1 MEMASI
7 QKIPNAKN
15 RGTGKF
21 RYRVMWREDGKQR
34 SKTFDDRLEAKD
46 EALKLEKGETVV
58 SGKHTFGELA
68 KRFLHDCRAD
78 VKAST
83 YSFYKQT
90 LDNHLLPV
98 WKNKKLSTLRKTHAI
113 DMKATLQESVSA
125 STARNVLVV
134 ATRVLNHG
142 IELEWLERNVAAQI
156 RKPKVKKRE
165 IRILS
170 EIEQRALIKVATSA
184 YKMLF
189 HLALHSGLRKGE
201 LLGLQ
206 WESVNLETG
215 TIYVREQFS
224 HGAVTTPKTD
234 AGRRYVP
241 IDGDTTEQL
250 KRWRAVA
257 RRPLDDLDLV
267 FSSGTGHYLSASNV
281 NSREFKPALKRAGLP
296 SSIRFHDL
304 RHTYASM
311 AIANDVPLNDLKVV
325 LGHSSISVTADIY
338 GHLVESSHDRIRS
351 AFAAS
356 AAAMPD
362 AVEQPIAAVTR

>member
-1 MEMASI
+1 MASI
-7 QKIPNAKN
+7 IRITNAKG
-15 RGTGKF
+15 RGIGKY
-21 RYRVMWREDGKQR
+21 RYRVMWRDEGKQH
-34 SKTFDDRLEAKD
+34 SKTFNDRLEAKGF
-46 EALKLEKGETVV
+46 ALTIEKGESVV
-58 SGKHTFGELA
+58 SEVHTFGELA
-68 KRFLHDCRAD
+68 KRFLRDCDAD

-83 YSFYKQT
+83 LTFYKQA

-98 WKNKKLSTLRKTHAI
+98 WREKKLSKLRKTHVIELRA
-113 DMKATLQESVSA
+113 ALQDSLSA
-125 STARNVLVV
+125 STARNMLVV

-142 IELEWLERNVAAQI
+142 NELEWLVSNVAAQV
-156 RKPKVKKRE
+156 RKPRVKKRE

-170 EIEQRALIKVATSA
+170 EVEQRALVKAAKPA

-189 HLALHSGLRKGE
+189 RLALHSGLRKGE

-206 WESVNLETG
+206 WDSVDLESG

-224 HGAVTTPKTD
+224 HGAVTTPKTE

-241 IDGDTTEQL
+241 IDADTVEQL

-257 RRPLDDLDLV
+257 RQPVDDLDLV
-267 FSSGTGHYLSASNV
+267 FPTSTGHYQSASNV
-281 NSREFKPALKRAGLP
+281 NSRGFKPALNRAGLP

-311 AIANDVPLNDLKVV
+311 AIAADVPLNDLKFV

-338 GHLVESSHDRIRS
+338 GHLVDSSHDRIRL

-356 AAAMPD
+356 SAAMPD
-362 AVEQPIAAVTR
+362 AVDQPIAAVNR

>member
-1 MEMASI
+1 MASI
-7 QKIPNAKN
+7 KRIANAKG
-15 RGTGKF
+15 RGIGKY
-21 RYRVMWREDGKQR
+21 RYRVMWRDDGKQR
-34 SKTFDDRLEAKD
+34 SKTFNDRLEAKA
-46 EALKLEKGETVV
+46 EALKIEKGERVV
-58 SGKHTFGELA
+58 SGDRTFGELA
-68 KRFLHDCRAD
+68 KRFLRDCDSD

-83 YSFYKQT
+83 LAFYKQA
-90 LDNHLLPV
+90 LDNHLLSV
-98 WKNKKLSTLRKTHAI
+98 WQNKKLSKLRKMHVI
-113 DMKATLQESVSA
+113 ELKAPLQDSLSA
-125 STARNVLVV
+125 STARNILVV

-142 IELEWLERNVAAQI
+142 IDLEWLKSNVAAQV

-170 EIEQRALIKVATSA
+170 EVEQRELIKVTKPG

-206 WESVNLETG
+206 WESVDLDTG

-234 AGRRYVP
+234 AGLRYVP
-241 IDGDTTEQL
+241 IDPETMKQL

-257 RRPLDDLDLV
+257 RRAVDSLDLV
-267 FSSGTGHYLSASNV
+267 FPTSTGHHQSASNV
-281 NSREFKPALKRAGLP
+281 NSRGFKPTLKRAGLP

-311 AIANDVPLNDLKVV
+311 AIAAGVPLNDVKMV

-338 GHLVESSHDRIRS
+338 GHLVDSSHDRIRL

-356 AAAMPD
+356 SAAMPD
-362 AVEQPIAAVTR
+362 AVESPITAVNG

>member
-1 MEMASI
+1 MASI
-7 QKIPNAKN
+7 SKIANAKG
-15 RGTGKF
+15 RGTGKY

-34 SKTFDDRLEAKD
+34 SKTFNDRLEAKS
-46 EALKLEKGETVV
+46 EALKIEKGESVV
-58 SGKHTFGELA
+58 SGTHTFGELA
-68 KRFLHDCRAD
+68 KRFLHDRQAD

-83 YSFYKQT
+83 LAGYKQT

-98 WKNKKLSTLRKTHAI
+98 WKNRKLSKLRKTHVI
-113 DMKATLQESVSA
+113 ELKAALQHSLSA
-125 STARNVLVV
+125 STARNILVV
-134 ATRVLNHG
+134 ATGVLNHG
-142 IELEWLERNVAAQI
+142 IELEWLKSNVAAQV

-170 EIEQRALIKVATSA
+170 EVEQRTLIKVARPED
-184 YKMLF
+184 KMLF

-206 WESVNLETG
+206 WESVDLDAG

-241 IDGDTTEQL
+241 IDPDTMKQL
-250 KRWRAVA
+250 RRWRAVA
-257 RRPLDDLDLV
+257 RRPNDGLDLV
-267 FSSGTGHYLSASNV
+267 FPTSTGRHQSASNV
-281 NSREFKPALKRAGLP
+281 NSRGFKPALKRAGLP

-311 AIANDVPLNDLKVV
+311 AIAANVPLNDLKVV
-325 LGHSSISVTADIY
+325 LGHSSIAVTADIY
-338 GHLVESSHDRIRS
+338 GHLVDSSHDRIRL

-356 AAAMPD
+356 SAAMPD
-362 AVEQPIAAVTR
+362 AVEQPITAVNE

>member
-1 MEMASI
+1 MASI
-7 QKIPNAKN
+7 NRIANAKG
-15 RGTGKF
+15 RGTGKY

-34 SKTFDDRLEAKD
+34 SKTFNDRLEAKA
-46 EALKLEKGETVV
+46 EALKIEKGEGVV
-58 SGKHTFGELA
+58 SGDHTFGELA
-68 KRFLHDCRAD
+68 KRFLRDCDSD

-83 YSFYKQT
+83 LAFYKQA

-98 WKNKKLSTLRKTHAI
+98 WKNKKLSKLRKVHVI
-113 DMKATLQESVSA
+113 ELKAALQDSLSA
-125 STARNVLVV
+125 STARNILVV

-142 IELEWLERNVAAQI
+142 IDLEWLMSNVAAQV
-156 RKPKVKKRE
+156 RKPKVKRRE

-170 EIEQRALIKVATSA
+170 EVEQRVLIKVAPPA
-184 YKMLF
+184 YKMLL
-189 HLALHSGLRKGE
+189 HLALHAGLRKGE

-206 WESVNLETG
+206 WESVDLEKG

-224 HGAVTTPKTD
+224 HGAVTTPKTE
-234 AGRRYVP
+234 AGLRYVP
-241 IDGDTTEQL
+241 IDPDTVQQL

-257 RRPLDDLDLV
+257 RRSVDGLDLV
-267 FSSGTGHYLSASNV
+267 FPTGTGWYQSASNV
-281 NSREFKPALKRAGLP
+281 NSRGFKPTLKRAGLP

-311 AIANDVPLNDLKVV
+311 AIAAGVPLNDVKVV

-338 GHLVESSHDRIRS
+338 GHLVDSSHDRIRL

-356 AAAMPD
+356 SAAMPD
-362 AVEQPIAAVTR
+362 AVESPITAVNG

>member
-1 MEMASI
+1 MASI
-7 QKIPNAKN
+7 NRIANAKS
-15 RGTGKF
+15 RGVGKY

-34 SKTFDDRLEAKD
+34 SKTFNDRLEAKGF
-46 EALKLEKGETVV
+46 ALTIEKGESVV
-58 SGKHTFGELA
+58 TGAHTFGELA
-68 KRFLHDCRAD
+68 KRLLRDCDAD

-83 YSFYKQT
+83 LAFYKQA

-98 WKNKKLSTLRKTHAI
+98 WTDKRLSKLRKTHVIELKEA
-113 DMKATLQESVSA
+113 LQDSLSA
-125 STARNVLVV
+125 STARNILVV

-142 IELEWLERNVAAQI
+142 IELEWLNSNVAAQV
-156 RKPKVKKRE
+156 RKPKPQKRE
-165 IRILS
+165 TRILT
-170 EIEQRALIKVATSA
+170 EAEQRTLIKVAKPA

-189 HLALHSGLRKGE
+189 RLALHSGLRKGE

-206 WESVNLETG
+206 WDSVDLEKG
-215 TIYVREQFS
+215 TIHVREQFS

-241 IDGDTTEQL
+241 IDSDTAEQL
-250 KRWRAVA
+250 KRWRAVV
-257 RRPLDDLDLV
+257 RQPVDGLDLV
-267 FSSGTGHYLSASNV
+267 FPTSTGHYQSASNV
-281 NSREFKPALKRAGLP
+281 NSRGFKPALKAAGLP

-311 AIANDVPLNDLKVV
+311 AIAADVPLNDLRIV

-338 GHLVESSHDRIRS
+338 GHLVGSSHDRIRL

-356 AAAMPD
+356 SAAMPE
-362 AVEQPIAAVTR
+362 AVVQPIAAVNG